1 MRYDYNEATLTA
13 RAKLEQIK
21 PDQNIDINELFFAS
35 ISNYLRDGQYVLD
48 IGTGNGF
55 VLSEIAQRNSNL
67 HLTLYGVDNSEEMIS
82 LAQKKL
88 GNKAILSRGDAS
100 HLPFT
105 DRSFDLLTAK
115 NVTRIHA
122 GEIYR
127 VLKPGGIFVFREYGR
142 GKGLCEIISLFP
154 NRIIRQ
160 RDPSFY
166 VDSLNKAGLYTLSLN
181 CYTVARKYESIENLI
196 TIVKSF
202 PFIENFSQEDEQKII
217 ENFHDP
223 VVTSDPF
230 ILVCRKEQSL

>member
-1 MRYDYNEATLTA
+1 MHYDYNKATLAA
-13 RAKLEQIK
+13 RVKLERIK
-21 PDQNIDINELFFAS
+21 PNQNIDINELFFAS
-35 ISNYLRDGQYVLD
+35 ISNYLKYGQHILD

-55 VLSEIAQRNSNL
+55 VLSEIVRRNPNL
-67 HLTLYGVDNSEEMIS
+67 HLTLHGVDNSKEMVS

-88 GNKAILSRGDAS
+88 GGKAIILKADAS
-100 HLPFT
+100 HLPFA

-142 GKGLCEIISLFP
+142 GKGLCEITSLFP

-160 RDPSFY
+160 RDSSFY
-166 VDSLNKAGLYTLSLN
+166 VDILSKAGLHILSLN
-181 CYTVARKYESIENLI
+181 CYTITRKYESIENLI

-202 PFIENFSQEDEQKII
+202 PFIENFSQEDKQKII
-217 ENFHDP
+217 KNFHDP

-230 ILVCRKEQSL
+230 ILACRKEQSL

>member
-1 MRYDYNEATLTA
+1 MHYDYNKATLAA
-13 RAKLEQIK
+13 RVKLERIK
-21 PDQNIDINELFFAS
+21 PNQNIDINELFFAS
-35 ISNYLRDGQYVLD
+35 TSNYLKYGQHILD

-55 VLSEIAQRNSNL
+55 VLSEIIRRNPNL
-67 HLTLYGVDNSEEMIS
+67 HLTLHGVDNSKEMVS

-88 GNKAILSRGDAS
+88 GGKAIILKADAS
-100 HLPFT
+100 HLPFA

-142 GKGLCEIISLFP
+142 GKGLCEITSLFP

-160 RDPSFY
+160 RDSSFY
-166 VDSLNKAGLYTLSLN
+166 VDILSKAGLHILSLN
-181 CYTVARKYESIENLI
+181 CYTITRKYESIENLI

-217 ENFHDP
+217 KIFHDP

>member
-1 MRYDYNEATLTA
+1 MHYDYNKATLAA
-13 RAKLEQIK
+13 RVKLERIK
-21 PDQNIDINELFFAS
+21 PNQNIDINELFFAS
-35 ISNYLRDGQYVLD
+35 ISNYLKYGQHILD
-48 IGTGNGF
+48 IGTGNGS
-55 VLSEIAQRNSNL
+55 VLSEIVRRNPNL
-67 HLTLYGVDNSEEMIS
+67 HLTLHGVDNSKEMVS

-88 GNKAILSRGDAS
+88 GGKAIILKADAS
-100 HLPFT
+100 HLPFA

-142 GKGLCEIISLFP
+142 GKGLCEITSLFP

-160 RDPSFY
+160 RDSSFY
-166 VDSLNKAGLYTLSLN
+166 VDILSKAGLHILSLN
-181 CYTVARKYESIENLI
+181 CYTITRKYESIENLI

-217 ENFHDP
+217 KNFHDP

-230 ILVCRKEQSL
+230 ILACRKEQSL

>member
-88 GNKAILSRGDAS
+88 GNKAILAS

-181 CYTVARKYESIENLI
+181 CYTVTRKYESIENLI

>member
-1 MRYDYNEATLTA
+1 M
-13 RAKLEQIK
+13 
-21 PDQNIDINELFFAS
+21 
-35 ISNYLRDGQYVLD
+35 V
-48 IGTGNGF
+48 
-55 VLSEIAQRNSNL
+55 
-67 HLTLYGVDNSEEMIS
+67 S

-88 GNKAILSRGDAS
+88 GGKAIILKADAS
-100 HLPFT
+100 HLPFA

-122 GEIYR
+122 GEIYQ

-142 GKGLCEIISLFP
+142 GKGLCEITSLFP

-160 RDPSFY
+160 RDSSFY
-166 VDSLNKAGLYTLSLN
+166 VDILSKAGLHILSLN
-181 CYTVARKYESIENLI
+181 CYTITRKYESIENLI

-217 ENFHDP
+217 KNFHDP

-230 ILVCRKEQSL
+230 ILACRKEQSL

>member
-1 MRYDYNEATLTA
+1 MHYDYNKATLAA
-13 RAKLEQIK
+13 RVKLERIK
-21 PDQNIDINELFFAS
+21 PNQNIDINELFFAS
-35 ISNYLRDGQYVLD
+35 ISNYLKYGQHILD

-55 VLSEIAQRNSNL
+55 VLSEIVRRNPNL
-67 HLTLYGVDNSEEMIS
+67 HLTLHGVDNSKEMVS

-88 GNKAILSRGDAS
+88 GGKAIILKADAS
-100 HLPFT
+100 HLPFADT
-105 DRSFDLLTAK
+105 SFDLLTAK

-142 GKGLCEIISLFP
+142 GKGLCEITSLFP

-160 RDPSFY
+160 RDSSFY
-166 VDSLNKAGLYTLSLN
+166 VDILSKAGLHILSLN
-181 CYTVARKYESIENLI
+181 CYTITRKYESVENLI

-217 ENFHDP
+217 KNFHDP

-230 ILVCRKEQSL
+230 ILACRKEQSL